1 MNPNQHRSYEVAA
14 IAKCKLCNVQ
24 FTGPTAQRIGETPPA
39 RLARFCQK
47 LAEHIMTKHTEHNQ
61 ALELKALEFL
71 GMLRMLN
78 YQTSDPELRGQ
89 MDYLRWSTHQMTLAA
104 RLPDKAIKEKSDELA
119 GLIVK
124 EVYLEH
130 QTDASLREKIS
141 NLLAEQI
148 AGLRDI
154 LEEPGRYS
162 VSPMVSADGSE
173 IPAKAAS

>member
-1 MNPNQHRSYEVAA
+1 MNQHRSYEVAA

-47 LAEHIMTKHTEHNQ
+47 LAEHIMTKHTDHNQ

-78 YQTSDPELRGQ
+78 YSTSDPELRGQ
-89 MDYLRWSTHQMTLAA
+89 MDYLRWSTHQMTLAG
-104 RLPDKAIKEKSDELA
+104 RLSDEGIKAKSDELA
-119 GLIVK
+119 GEIVK
-124 EVYLEH
+124 QVYLYLVL
-130 QTDASLREKIS
+130 QDDAALREKLS
-141 NLLAEQI
+141 ALLAEQI
-148 AGLRDI
+148 TALRDI

-162 VSPMVSADGSE
+162 VSPVVSADGSE
-173 IPAKAAS
+173 MPTKTTS